1 MGGFPGMEDMMGEGG
16 EEEKRPP
23 QMPPEKPPQMP
34 KQTQDSAEDT
44 GWRTLPNGVK
54 VYIENWII
62 AKGPKDLIN
71 KKSCQILLVLNSVL

>member
-1 MGGFPGMEDMMGEGG
+1 MGGFPGMEDMMSGGG
-16 EEEKRPP
+16 EDEKRA
-23 QMPPEKPPQMP
+23 PQMP

-54 VYIENWII
+54 VYIENGII

-71 KKSCQILLVLNSVL
+71 KKPSDIIVLNPILQMLL